1 MKRVITASITAL
13 LVLATVSCGNGGQ
26 QSYDWGWHG
35 DTLADTAT
43 GTDLAQSDDAARD
56 VGDPDDMG
64 GDDSLLQDISVDS
77 VTGDNAGDPGQEDT
91 ANPIDSADPE
101 AMEITDVSDDPTV
114 GGFDL
119 TGTWAQLHVTS
130 RMSKP
135 AIGDPKASPTT
146 SILLVKITYESGRF
160 FMESDLCSLT
170 LGQTSTLV
178 TTVVPQAFT
187 DSIATVK
194 REFTLIDSDGV
205 VQFFEPEHVDLYGVN
220 LANPQ
225 TDKLPEEADDP
236 AVWDQDGDGHPGMT
250 IQISGIIQGDFYLI
264 QRTISSMTGPVEADD
279 RFDGL
284 VASATEQVYLGT
296 NNETLMNFI
305 PETYADTDPSHS
317 YYRHTRV
324 DPSWGC
330 TEIVKNQDTLFAR

>member
-1 MKRVITASITAL
+1 MKRALAASIAAL
-13 LVLATVSCGNGGQ
+13 AVLTTVSCGDGGQ

-35 DTLADTAT
+35 DALSDTVT
-43 GTDLAQSDDAARD
+43 GTDLAESNDAARD
-56 VGDPDDMG
+56 VGDPDDMA
-64 GDDSLLQDISVDS
+64 GDDLMLQDISGDS
-77 VTGDNAGDPGQEDT
+77 GTGDDAGDTGGEDT
-91 ANPIDSADPE
+91 ASPADSVDPD
-101 AMEITDVSDDPTV
+101 AIQTTDVSDDPTV

-119 TGTWAQLHVTS
+119 TGTWARLHVSS

-194 REFTLIDSDGV
+194 REFTLVESDGT
-205 VQFFEPEHVDLYGVN
+205 VQFTEPEHVDLYGVN

-225 TDKLPEEADDP
+225 TDPLPDMADDP
-236 AVWDQDGDGHPGMT
+236 AVWDQDEDGHPGMT

-296 NNETLMNFI
+296 SNETLMNFI

-317 YYRHTRV
+317 YYRHTRI
-324 DPSWGC
+324 DSSWGC
-330 TEIVKNQDTLFAR
+330 AEIVENQDDLFAR